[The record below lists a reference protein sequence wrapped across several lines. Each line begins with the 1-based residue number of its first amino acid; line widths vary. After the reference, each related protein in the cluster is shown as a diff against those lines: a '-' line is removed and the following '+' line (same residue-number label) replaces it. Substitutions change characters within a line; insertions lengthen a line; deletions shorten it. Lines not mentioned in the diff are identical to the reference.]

1 MKDFKLSEDA
11 EIGISKLTDQELEEY
26 LSGQVNYA
34 LLVQISRLKRR
45 VDEVA
50 IFIFIASGFLTSI
63 TLSILVLI

>member
-11 EIGISKLTDQELEEY
+11 EIAVSKLTDQELEEY